1 MCQPLQKNKR
11 DYFKRLN
18 NKVISEN
25 RRLWKIRSPP
35 VSEKMFHKETITL
48 KDNNRATTN
57 NQELEL
63 LIQIIQFT
71 EITQNLDT
79 SDLALKAVKKYEN
92 TQVSSQKREGEEQ
105 EYVLIFAFVCSKA
118 ILNELPKLDPKNAC
132 QESDIPV
139 KT

>member
-1 MCQPLQKNKR
+1 MCQPLKKNKR

-92 TQVSSQKREGEEQ
+92 TQVSSEKREDEEQ
-105 EYVLIFAFVCSKA
+105 EHVLIFTFVSSKA

>member
-105 EYVLIFAFVCSKA
+105 EHVLIFTFVSSKA

>member
-1 MCQPLQKNKR
+1 MSAFKKNKR

-92 TQVSSQKREGEEQ
+92 TQVSSEKREDEEQ
-105 EYVLIFAFVCSKA
+105 EHVLIFTFVSSKA

>member
-71 EITQNLDT
+71 EITQNFDT

-92 TQVSSQKREGEEQ
+92 TQVSSEKREDEEQ
-105 EYVLIFAFVCSKA
+105 EHVLIFTFVSSKA

>member
-18 NKVISEN
+18 NKVILEN

-92 TQVSSQKREGEEQ
+92 TQVSSEKREDEEQ
-105 EYVLIFAFVCSKA
+105 EHVLIFTFVSSKA

>member
-25 RRLWKIRSPP
+25 RRLWKIRRPP

-92 TQVSSQKREGEEQ
+92 TQVSSEKREDEEQ
-105 EYVLIFAFVCSKA
+105 EHVLIFTFVSSKA